1 MKSRAKNNL
10 AEYLYHGL
18 VLCAHSLGFKCQLF
32 SKNRV
37 VFSLVNSL
45 NRVKVI

>member
-1 MKSRAKNNL
+1 MKTRARNNL

-18 VLCAHSLGFKCQLF
+18 VLCAHSLGLKSQLF

-37 VFSLVNSL
+37 VLFSL
-45 NRVKVI
+45 NRVQVI